1 MKLHT
6 LALTLL
12 LATTLGIPGWSPAAR
27 AQEPPSP
34 EKQEAMQKLEKM
46 AQQLQLT
53 PQQKKQMAPI
63 MIEEAKKMKAIK
75 SNTSLGPLEKMMQMK
90 QVGTDMDAKVQPIL
104 SPEQY
109 QKFQQIREQERQQ
122 MIEKMRSGQM

>member
-12 LATTLGIPGWSPAAR
+12 LATTLGIPGWSPAAH

-122 MIEKMRSGQM
+122 MMEKMRSGQM